1 MHACAHLY
9 CLTHVDA
16 MMQCDYTRMRA
27 SHCITYIYTVIKWH
41 MIICVYIYIYVYIIL
56 YMCMHALYSPPT
68 HQDASLT
75 QEWCGVNGG
84 WALAQHGAHCSLE
97 RRRWVAS
104 EHIMGTSMGWALSL
118 PFLPRHVTMM
128 DDDPDVTVIFH
139 VVGRRGQMGNSL
151 QTAFTNVTKCA
162 LLKEV
167 GKQSSNLRT
176 NQIVIP

>member
-1 MHACAHLY
+1 
-9 CLTHVDA
+9 
-16 MMQCDYTRMRA
+16 
-27 SHCITYIYTVIKWH
+27 
-41 MIICVYIYIYVYIIL
+41 
-56 YMCMHALYSPPT
+56 
-68 HQDASLT
+68 
-75 QEWCGVNGG
+75 
-84 WALAQHGAHCSLE
+84 
-97 RRRWVAS
+97 
-104 EHIMGTSMGWALSL
+104 MGTSMGWALSL

-176 NQIVIP
+176 HQIVIP

>member
-1 MHACAHLY
+1 
-9 CLTHVDA
+9 
-16 MMQCDYTRMRA
+16 
-27 SHCITYIYTVIKWH
+27 
-41 MIICVYIYIYVYIIL
+41 
-56 YMCMHALYSPPT
+56 
-68 HQDASLT
+68 
-75 QEWCGVNGG
+75 
-84 WALAQHGAHCSLE
+84 
-97 RRRWVAS
+97 
-104 EHIMGTSMGWALSL
+104 
-118 PFLPRHVTMM
+118 MM